1 MAKGK
6 KKKKKNLVRERDSK
20 KRKKKSRKVVREK
33 STEVDGEKTEMFPAT
48 VKGKMTPR
56 EIGNSG
62 RKWDTNYF
70 IGCVLTI

>member
-1 MAKGK
+1 MAKG

-48 VKGKMTPR
+48 VKGK
-56 EIGNSG
+56 N
-62 RKWDTNYF
+62 DT
-70 IGCVLTI
+70 